1 MSKPRP
7 IGSNNLLGDLST
19 DAKERRDQI
28 EEAIAVLLASSQDM
42 GEVALR
48 IEQAVRRAAVVSPVL
63 IPALER
69 VASIRTRLA
78 RLHQDLSAYWSAG
91 QAHRWE

>member
-1 MSKPRP
+1 MPKHHPT
-7 IGSNNLLGDLST
+7 GSNHLLGDLPME
-19 DAKERRDQI
+19 AKERRDQI

-42 GEVALR
+42 SEVALR

-63 IPALER
+63 VPALER
-69 VASIRTRLA
+69 VTSVRTRLA
-78 RLHQDLSAYWSAG
+78 QLHQDLAAYWSAG